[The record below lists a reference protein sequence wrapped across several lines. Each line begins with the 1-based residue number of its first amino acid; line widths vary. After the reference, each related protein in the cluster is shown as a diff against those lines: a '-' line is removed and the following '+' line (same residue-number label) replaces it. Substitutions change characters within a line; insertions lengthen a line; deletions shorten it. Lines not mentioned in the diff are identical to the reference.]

1 MFFPNNQLRQ
11 TAPINPNPHTHHTI
25 TYQTAEPQGQG
36 VLRWAIRGG
45 TKGGTQRGA
54 EFSSLVA
61 CVWRVPFLGRFSD
74 LVKRCETCTSLAL
87 RVSLYI
93 SFTNCRRNGWADE
106 HYRWLWNFKIY
117 LSSPVSPKT
126 LQSMS
131 FAEEDVKGTLAEGSQ
146 QMSRVYGRGK
156 IGLAI
161 YSTAEGCW
169 RIIFKGRFLIWSY
182 IWLLAPRFFLQRLI
196 TVCGTLPADSDGQ
209 CEISTLASG
218 TPPASRP
225 LCWTFLHQLYGNIS
239 SATPYNPR
247 PATPQKSEDWV
258 LIMAMGTLEI
268 TQECQKKVRC
278 RAHIVVHKAWDGP
291 SWP

>member
-161 YSTAEGCW
+161 YSTAEGRW

-182 IWLLAPRFFLQRLI
+182 IWLLAPRFFSSTIDHCLRDFA
-196 TVCGTLPADSDGQ
+196 CWFRWSMRNFNASKRYPASFK
-209 CEISTLASG
+209 TPLLNFLASALREYFFSN
-218 TPPASRP
+218 PIQSSSSHPAEKRGLS
-225 LCWTFLHQLYGNIS
+225 
-239 SATPYNPR
+239 PYNGNGNPWNH
-247 PATPQKSEDWV
+247 PGVSEKGS
-258 LIMAMGTLEI
+258 M
-268 TQECQKKVRC
+268 
-278 RAHIVVHKAWDGP
+278 
-291 SWP
+291 